1 MTMRLVL
8 VVVLLTLGRF
18 GYAQT
23 VAPDTFALA
32 LKKVQKPQLID
43 VRTPAEFGDGHLPNA
58 TNINSQGADFTQS
71 LSKLDKNQ
79 PVYVYCMSGGRSKG
93 AVEKLHELG
102 YDQVY
107 ELKGGYLKWAS
118 RMMPVEGVN
127 RSTDKAQWSTA
138 RFDSLIQTQPLVLVD
153 VYARWCAPCKKMMPL
168 VDKLATEMTGQ
179 LTVAKFNADTEKAM
193 LAAYQVEDLPTLLV
207 FRNGKLEKR
216 EIGFHDEAALRA
228 LLVPTK

>member
-1 MTMRLVL
+1 MRILLFVT
-8 VVVLLTLGRF
+8 VLLLGRF

-138 RFDSLIQTQPLVLVD
+138 RFDSLIQAQPLVLVD

-168 VDKLATEMTGQ
+168 VDKLGEEMTGK
-179 LTVAKFNADTEKAM
+179 LAVVKFNADTEKAM
-193 LAAYQVEDLPTLLV
+193 LAAYKVEDLPTLLV

-228 LLVPTK
+228 LLTSGN

>member
-1 MTMRLVL
+1 MTMRIALFVT
-8 VVVLLTLGRF
+8 VLLLGRF

-58 TNINSQGADFTQS
+58 TNINSQSPDFAQS
-71 LSKLDKNQ
+71 LSQLDKSQ

-93 AVEKLHELG
+93 AVAKLHELG

-138 RFDSLIQTQPLVLVD
+138 RFDSLVQAQPLVLVD

-168 VDKLATEMTGQ
+168 VDKLGEEMTGK
-179 LTVAKFNADTEKAM
+179 LTVVKFNADTEKAM
-193 LAAYQVEDLPTLLV
+193 LAAYKVEDLPTLLV

-216 EIGFHDEAALRA
+216 EIGFHDEAALRT
-228 LLVPTK
+228 LLTPTN